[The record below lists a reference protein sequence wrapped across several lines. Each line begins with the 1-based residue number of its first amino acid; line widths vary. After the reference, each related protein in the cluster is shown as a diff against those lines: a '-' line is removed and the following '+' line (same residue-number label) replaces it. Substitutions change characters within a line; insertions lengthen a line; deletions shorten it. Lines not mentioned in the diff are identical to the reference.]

1 MKINNNQQLEDGEN
15 ISHMKCPKNKQK
27 FREGFPDTIIIHYT
41 AGRDAE
47 SSAKY
52 LCKDNV
58 KASAHLVIGRDGKI
72 IQLVPF
78 DTITWHAG
86 TSEYGSKKGLN
97 KYSIGIELDN
107 AGILKKEGNEF
118 ISWFGKKYTDD
129 QVIYATHRNE
139 KQAQYWHIFTEKQIK
154 TCEEV
159 CSQLIKKYSN
169 IKTILGHEEIAP
181 GRKQDPGPAFPLDKL
196 RNHLIFN
203 DRESDELDTLPEFGT
218 VIPSKLNIRTGPGKD
233 FEKAALPLTE
243 GTKVK
248 ILGQQSGWYHVS
260 TEITGWVAKKYIKIN

>member
-27 FREGFPDTIIIHYT
+27 FREEFPDTIIIHYT

-107 AGILKKEGNEF
+107 AGILKKRVMNL
-118 ISWFGKKYTDD
+118 Y
-129 QVIYATHRNE
+129 
-139 KQAQYWHIFTEKQIK
+139 
-154 TCEEV
+154 
-159 CSQLIKKYSN
+159 
-169 IKTILGHEEIAP
+169 LGS
-181 GRKQDPGPAFPLDKL
+181 GR
-196 RNHLIFN
+196 
-203 DRESDELDTLPEFGT
+203 
-218 VIPSKLNIRTGPGKD
+218 NIRMTR
-233 FEKAALPLTE
+233 
-243 GTKVK
+243 
-248 ILGQQSGWYHVS
+248 
-260 TEITGWVAKKYIKIN
+260 